1 MSFAARMLEEAGV
14 ALTPG
19 HDFGRHAPDRH
30 VRFAYTR
37 ELRELDEGV
46 RRIGDWLARV

>member
-1 MSFAARMLEEAGV
+1 MNFTGRMLEEAGV

-19 HDFGRHAPDRH
+19 HDFGRHAAGRH

-37 ELRELDEGV
+37 EIEDLDEGV
-46 RRIGDWLARV
+46 RRIGDWLARA

>member
-1 MSFAARMLEEAGV
+1 MLEEAGV

-19 HDFGRHAPDRH
+19 HDFGRHDAGRH

-37 ELRELDEGV
+37 EIEDLEEGV
-46 RRIGDWLARV
+46 RRIRDWLPSV